1 MTSPA
6 TPVTGQANG
15 LIRLAQSFMSSRVL
29 LSAAELGLF
38 TFLGDDERDITQIC
52 AATGLHERCAA
63 DFLDT
68 LVALGLLERTG
79 PPGACYRN
87 SAESRLFLSADGR
100 LYLGGLLEMM
110 GGRLFRQWADLT
122 ECLRTG
128 EPQAEAG
135 QSGDSLFNA
144 IYARG
149 DGTRKFSHA
158 MAGASMSGRYALVRK
173 VDFSGCERVADVG
186 GNDGQLA
193 ILLARRFPALRA
205 TIFDL
210 PALAAA
216 ARANIEASGADV
228 AGRVDFRPGDFFRDP
243 LPRADAVVMSLVLH
257 NWGDTD
263 KRRLI
268 GAAYDA
274 LSPDGMFVAIDN
286 LIDDDRRERLPA
298 LLGSVNML
306 LQTDRGRGY
315 SAAEFRSWAAA
326 AGFAAVTCEPLAHSL
341 YALIARKGEVRE

>member
-1 MTSPA
+1 MTSTA
-6 TPVTGQANG
+6 VSVAGQANG
-15 LIRLAQSFMSSRVL
+15 LIQLAQAFMSSRVL

-38 TFLGDDERDITQIC
+38 TFLGEEERAAEEIC
-52 AATGLHERCAA
+52 DGTGLHPRCAA

-68 LVALGLLERTG
+68 LVALGLLERSG
-79 PPGACYRN
+79 PPGPRYRN
-87 SAESRLFLSADGR
+87 SAESRLFLCSGGR

-122 ECLRTG
+122 ESLRTG
-128 EPQAEAG
+128 EPRAETARPG
-135 QSGDSLFNA
+135 ESLFDA

-149 DGTRKFSHA
+149 DGAERFAHA
-158 MAGASMSGRYALVRK
+158 MAGASMSGRYALLRK
-173 VDFSGCERVADVG
+173 VDFSGCARVVDVG

-193 ILLARRFPALRA
+193 VLLARRYPALRA
-205 TIFDL
+205 TVFDL
-210 PALAAA
+210 PALAEAA
-216 ARANIEASGADV
+216 AANIASSGDGV
-228 AGRVDFRPGDFFRDP
+228 AARVDFRPGDFFRDP
-243 LPRADAVVMSLVLH
+243 LPRADAVLMSLVLH
-257 NWGDTD
+257 NWGDAE

-274 LSPDGMFVAIDN
+274 LPPGGLYVAVDN

-315 SAAEFRSWAAA
+315 SAAEFRVWAAA
-326 AGFAAVTCEPLAHSL
+326 AGFTEVRCEPLAHSL
-341 YALIARKGEVRE
+341 YALIARK